1 MLSHCSNLY
10 NPLSRSPSDIQLKDQ
25 MKAEPFRQSIRDFI
39 QFAET
44 SSIEVH
50 LITAICERFGFQRR
64 RFYDVA
70 NVLEAAGVCSKK
82 SVDTLTWIG
91 LKNVPFRLHQLW
103 ETARQAGSLN
113 KLSSLFKESNS
124 ISISKL
130 TESFLTCFFFSKNKS
145 LDIKKI
151 GLLLS
156 QGSGRYKTTLCKLYQ
171 ISHILESA
179 GIIIKSAN
187 PGEVYISSMFFN
199 IPQPKRPKF
208 PTPIISMS
216 PPPSP
221 NIELLSV
228 ESLLNNHE
236 THSQRRIYPLLQ

>member
-10 NPLSRSPSDIQLKDQ
+10 NQLSRSPSDFQLKEQ
-25 MKAEPFRQSIRDFI
+25 IKTEPFRQSIKEFI

-44 SSIEVH
+44 SSVEVH
-50 LITAICERFGFQRR
+50 LITSLCERFGFQRR

-70 NVLEAAGVCSKK
+70 NVLEAAGVCLKK
-82 SVDTLTWIG
+82 SVDTLTWVG
-91 LKNVPFRLHQLW
+91 LKNVPYRLHQLW
-103 ETARQAGSLN
+103 ENAKQAGNIN
-113 KLSSLFKESNS
+113 KMSSLFNESNS

-130 TESFLTCFFFSKNKS
+130 TESFLTCFFFSKNLT

-151 GLLLS
+151 GILLS
-156 QGSGRYKTTLCKLYQ
+156 QESGRYKTTLCKLYQ

-187 PGEVYISSMFFN
+187 PGELYISSLFFN
-199 IPQPKRPKF
+199 FPQPRRPKF

-216 PPPSP
+216 PPPTL
-221 NIELLSV
+221 NIDLLSV
-228 ESLLNNHE
+228 ESLLNDHKAHN
-236 THSQRRIYPLLQ
+236 